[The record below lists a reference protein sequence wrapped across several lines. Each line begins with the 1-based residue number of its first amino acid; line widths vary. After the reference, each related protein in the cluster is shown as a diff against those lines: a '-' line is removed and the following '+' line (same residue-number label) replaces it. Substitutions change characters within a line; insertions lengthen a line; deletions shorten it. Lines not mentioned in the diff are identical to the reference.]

1 MANAAQSFLESLPP
15 HDENA
20 STLSQRAALSLI
32 QETLLRHRENVEK
45 RVGLLRK
52 QRDDSASAVSR
63 TTTVLAF
70 PNEITSAIFV
80 ACLPGHGRV
89 RPSAHRA
96 PLLVAQICR
105 QWRAVAL
112 ATTELWCSLDVE
124 LRRGPRRRGVGVMLP
139 GNQKLIETWAS
150 RAGARPLS
158 LTIRGPG
165 LLDHEQEQRLP
176 APNALPFYLCRY
188 PRRLGKIEADVSADQ
203 LLQLLPAGNR
213 FPNLTHVAGPFALKD
228 PGLLARVSP
237 KLESLHLREC
247 TPKMLAKLSS
257 TRLKSLRL
265 GHRITLS
272 CFLDVASRCPC
283 LEDFEGNLRLTNGCR
298 SKYSGRAITTLP
310 NLTSFDVADS
320 DCGLFDFLTLP
331 SLSTLRFAICSH
343 MDRRPSVEDPVAIMS
358 EFLQRSSCLVT
369 TLALNA
375 AFRNASVTQIA
386 DCLRLFSSVE
396 ILGLQLRF
404 SRRDEFPPP
413 SWRSLA
419 ASLPLLRE
427 LELSVEPADDHATVN
442 TVNYSALIQMVS
454 RQNLS
459 LPPLTKLLLKVRDEL
474 DWEWSWEHW
483 HPGLG
488 IPPECLPSR
497 LHGAQ
502 LGLVVGDFTLKV
514 STFVEDPGSES
525 PRLLRELCWPP
536 THDDEGDLLAEFHL
550 HPDNDWEEELYPEH
564 APDDSDC
571 ETPPLLST
579 DWRSDDLEHARDDL
593 LSRLLSGGHLR
604 CCPAQTLATITP
616 REPQNLRVRQC
627 GKSSTNDYWAAP
639 CVCLHNHL
647 SSFRKGGVWHDRHD
661 AGDNSTLHHGQ
672 MLI

>member
-1 MANAAQSFLESLPP
+1 MANAAHSFLESLPP

-20 STLSQRAALSLI
+20 STLSQRASLSLI

-52 QRDDSASAVSR
+52 QRNDSASAVSR
-63 TTTVLAF
+63 TITVLAL

-80 ACLPGHGRV
+80 ACLPEHGRV

-105 QWRAVAL
+105 HWRAVAL
-112 ATTELWCSLDVE
+112 STTQLWCSLDVE
-124 LRRGPRRRGVGVMLP
+124 LRRGARRRGVGVVLP
-139 GNQKLIETWAS
+139 GNQKLVETWAC
-150 RAGARPLS
+150 RAGSRPLC

-165 LLDHEQEQRLP
+165 LLDDKQEQRLP

-228 PGLLARVSP
+228 PGLLAGVSP

-283 LEDFEGNLRLTNGCR
+283 LEDFEGNVYLTDACLI
-298 SKYSGRAITTLP
+298 KYAGHAITFLP
-310 NLTSFDVADS
+310 GITTFDVADS
-320 DCGLFDFLTLP
+320 DCGLFNFLTLP
-331 SLSTLRFAICSH
+331 SLSTLRFALRSRIH
-343 MDRRPSVEDPVAIMS
+343 PFVDDPVVAMS

-369 TLALNA
+369 TLSLNA
-375 AFRNASVTQIA
+375 AFRDASVNQIA

-396 ILGLQLRF
+396 ILALKLRF
-404 SRRDEFPPP
+404 YRRDEFPPP
-413 SWRSLA
+413 CWRSLA

-442 TVNYSALIQMVS
+442 IINYAALIQMVS

-483 HPGLG
+483 HRGLG
-488 IPPECLPSR
+488 IPAECLPSR

-502 LGLVVGDFTLKV
+502 LARVVCDFTLRV
-514 STFVEDPGSES
+514 ATFVEDPASEN

-536 THDDEGDLLAEFHL
+536 TQDDEEALLAEFHL

-571 ETPPLLST
+571 ECW
-579 DWRSDDLEHARDDL
+579 DCYDSD
-593 LSRLLSGGHLR
+593 
-604 CCPAQTLATITP
+604 
-616 REPQNLRVRQC
+616 
-627 GKSSTNDYWAAP
+627 
-639 CVCLHNHL
+639 
-647 SSFRKGGVWHDRHD
+647 
-661 AGDNSTLHHGQ
+661 
-672 MLI
+672 